1 MAILARGMTEDDW
14 QAKRF
19 EVSELF
25 TPSAPITTAELFA
38 GRREQ
43 ISKLVD
49 VIGERGRHAIIYGEP
64 GVGKTSIAQIIKMII
79 PVRTSKV
86 RYIRKATFSSDT
98 FSSIWL
104 DVFRE
109 MTFVIGRGDDQV
121 EYKVS
126 DLYAEGVKP
135 NDVVRELSY
144 FGENDVPIIVIDEFN
159 LIKDPDAS
167 RLMAETIKAISDA
180 GVKATVVVVGI
191 SDSVAELIE
200 GHQSIARCT
209 EEILMPRMHKEEMR
223 DVLEGRVR
231 RLGMEIEGNAKW
243 KAINLTKGLP
253 AFAHSFGKEAALS
266 AIRKRRLKIVEA
278 DVDAAIDAILLSNQ
292 NSLKQ
297 DYELATHSN
306 QARAR
311 YRQILMACAMA
322 QSDEIGYF
330 TPKQVEGPLTEIL
343 GKETSVEYF
352 NTNLKEFTE
361 VKRGKV
367 LYRQGS
373 SRIYRY
379 RFRNPAMQP
388 YVIMKGVRDG
398 FLGDDA
404 MSTLSRPEQPDFF
417 NSTKSA

>member
-1 MAILARGMTEDDW
+1 MARSPRDLADDDW
-14 QAKRF
+14 MAKRF

-64 GVGKTSIAQIIKMII
+64 GVGKTSIAQIIKMTV

-86 RYIRKATFSSDT
+86 RYIRKAAFSSDT
-98 FSSIWL
+98 FSTIWL

-109 MTFVIGRGDDQV
+109 MKFVINTGEDQL
-121 EYKVS
+121 EYTVS
-126 DLYAEGVKP
+126 DLYSAGVKP
-135 NDVVRELSY
+135 TDVVRELSY
-144 FGENDVPIIVIDEFN
+144 FNENDVPIVVIDEFN
-159 LIKDPDAS
+159 LVKDTDAP
-167 RLMAETIKAISDA
+167 RLMAETIKALSDA
-180 GVKATVVVVGI
+180 GVKATVVIVGI

-200 GHQSIARCT
+200 GHQSITRCT

-231 RLGMEIEGNAKW
+231 RLGMEIDGNAKW

-253 AFAHSFGKEAALS
+253 AFAHAFGREAALS
-266 AIRKRRLKIVEA
+266 AIKRKKLRITEA
-278 DVDAAIDAILLSNQ
+278 DVDVAIDAILNSNQ

-330 TPKQVEGPLTEIL
+330 TPKQVEEPLSRVL
-343 GKETSVEYF
+343 GRDTTVEYF

-361 VKRGKV
+361 TKRGRV
-367 LYRQGS
+367 LHRQGS
-373 SRIYRY
+373 TRIYRY

-388 YVIMKGVRDG
+388 YVIMKGIKDG
-398 FLGDDA
+398 FLGNDA
-404 MSTLSRPEQPDFF
+404 MDTLSRPEQPDFF
-417 NSTKSA
+417 DQDKA